1 MRMYIRL
8 LHVIL
13 AALLRNKNINLTDE
27 SLLRFV
33 VTPWDCVVKLAGN
46 DRYHAFMD
54 LGRIDLL
61 IRLGGWHTLVSERLQ
76 PFVHTA
82 HIRYRYPL
90 RVFQGFVLK
99 TRLVHTDSSFFVM
112 EHVFQSGNTV
122 MATAISKNGLTYKG
136 RIVPTRD
143 ILRHLQG
150 GEVTYSENVMSI
162 IRAIEKL
169 LRGLQTI

>member
-1 MRMYIRL
+1 MYIRL
-8 LHVIL
+8 LQVIL
-13 AALLRNKNINLTDE
+13 AALLREKNITLTDE

-33 VTPWDCVVKLAGN
+33 VAPWDCVVKLAGN

-61 IRLGGWHTLVSERLQ
+61 IRMGGWPTLLSERLQ

-90 RVFQGFVLK
+90 RMFQGFILK

-112 EHVFQSGNTV
+112 EHVFQSGNIV
-122 MATAISKNGLTYKG
+122 MATAISKNGFTQSG
-136 RIVPTRD
+136 RIVSTRE

-150 GEVTYSENVMSI
+150 SEVTYSENVMSV